1 MDPTHTRACYF
12 VFRRCNRIEISKKS
26 SSLISV
32 KCKTFEDTCEKIPDG
47 SFWCR
52 VATRFH
58 SYFVNNA
65 ARAGLNAKSEE
76 IVRKKRGYNSLFCKA
91 GDVDE

>member
-1 MDPTHTRACYF
+1 
-12 VFRRCNRIEISKKS
+12 
-26 SSLISV
+26 
-32 KCKTFEDTCEKIPDG
+32 
-47 SFWCR
+47 

-58 SYFVNNA
+58 PYFVNNA